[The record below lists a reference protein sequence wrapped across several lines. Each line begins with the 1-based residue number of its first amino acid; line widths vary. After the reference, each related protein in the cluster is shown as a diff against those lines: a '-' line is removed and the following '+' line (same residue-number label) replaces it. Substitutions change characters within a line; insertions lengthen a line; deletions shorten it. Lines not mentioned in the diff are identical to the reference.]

1 MKNQKPK
8 SIKSPEK
15 DKTVGES
22 LLLRV
27 RSAERRTLQNIKW
40 LSLAIAAL
48 YLLGYIWRVFYY
60 RRLGIPE
67 SFLDFPFP
75 EILIPKGFGVIIFL
89 AALIITF
96 SYGKFYQ
103 WIIETN
109 KVRLLK
115 SSTLFYKITIVLF
128 VVSLGGL
135 LYTRQFSLIVFGIL
149 GSCLGKVVFKFSS
162 LSDRVQFWH
171 LLWICLLLACGVQV
185 TDAWIS
191 AGRDMKLGKFPLV
204 KPSTNNQD
212 DEPKFLLGFFKDKY
226 FIASP
231 DELYGRKVTVLDAKH
246 RDKIDIAYLGWLEAS
261 MKRKRKELSELG
273 KSLQELEKRRDQ
285 LAKQMGDPNALDY
298 MKVTKPML
306 PAESE

>member
-1 MKNQKPK
+1 MEKQQPKN
-8 SIKSPEK
+8 ITSPEK
-15 DKTVGES
+15 EKAVDEP
-22 LLLRV
+22 LLMRV
-27 RSAERRTLQNIKW
+27 RSAERRLLQNIKW

-48 YLLGYIWRVFYY
+48 YFLGYIWRVFYY

-135 LYTRQFSLIVFGIL
+135 LYTRQFSFIVFGIL

-171 LLWICLLLACGVQV
+171 LLWICLLLACGAQV

-204 KPSTNNQD
+204 TLSTNNQD
-212 DEPKFLLGFFKDKY
+212 EKTKFLLGFFKGKY
-226 FIASP
+226 FIAST
-231 DELYGRKVTVLDAKH
+231 DELYGHKVTVLDAKH
-246 RDKIDIAYLGWLEAS
+246 VDKIDIAYMRWLEAS
-261 MKRKRKELSELG
+261 MKKKRKELN
-273 KSLQELEKRRDQ
+273 KLEKRRDQ
-285 LAKQMGDPNALDY
+285 LAKQIDDPNALDY
-298 MKVTKPML
+298 MKATKPTL
-306 PAESE
+306 PPESE